1 MASASAVLH
10 RSEVLRRAPESRP
23 IQMKAVAAK
32 KLFNSVA
39 VEATQY
45 YTWFDTK
52 NANFLPYH
60 FNRHDKAAK
69 KLKVLHISLLFS
81 IFSTLMF

>member
-23 IQMKAVAAK
+23 IQMKAAAAK

-39 VEATQY
+39 VEATKY

-52 NANFLPYH
+52 
-60 FNRHDKAAK
+60 KC
-69 KLKVLHISLLFS
+69 KLSPISL
-81 IFSTLMF
+81 